1 MAVNDL
7 QELLTN
13 MDPVLDD
20 TRYVFC
26 TFPDHQ
32 AVPDKPAQSPFATIQ
47 EAEGVTWIIA
57 KDIAD
62 QLQLHHEQSFCRITL
77 NVHSSLTAV
86 GLTAAVSTALAQSC
100 ISANVVAAFH
110 HDHIF
115 VPHADAESAL
125 SILKKLASKPAG
137 VSEHA

>member
-1 MAVNDL
+1 MAVDDL
-7 QELLTN
+7 QELLIN

-20 TRYVFC
+20 NRYVFC
-26 TFPDHQ
+26 SFPDHQ
-32 AVPDKPAQSPFATIQ
+32 LLPEQPVPPPLAMIQ

-62 QLQLHHEQSFCRITL
+62 QLQLNHEETFCRITL

-86 GLTAAVSTALAQSC
+86 GLTAAVSTALAQSG
-100 ISANVVAAFH
+100 ISANVVAAYY

-115 VPHADAESAL
+115 VPEKDAGAAL
-125 SILKKLASKPAG
+125 IILQELASATT
-137 VSEHA
+137 